1 MHCVTA
7 SLATIGAIA
16 ARTDMDPITYPDYTI
31 EDDPRPVATGESEYA
46 ALDEVLRRVVA
57 MLSTDYGMEVRRLD

>member
-1 MHCVTA
+1 
-7 SLATIGAIA
+7 
-16 ARTDMDPITYPDYTI
+16 MDPITYPDYTI